1 MHLNFFA
8 YLETLGVLCIISRSA
23 NALLGFSASFT
34 ILSISYRV
42 QKCKVTKIFASI
54 WAADKR
60 VVDLFWWLSSAY
72 ISLFSS
78 RQQFRTLSCQVQLVF
93 FSLIVIRV
101 ASLSVIETSFCQ
113 FRNFSERWRMLTH
126 VFLDHKTCTQQLVL
140 GKIFLQFWWSDYFY
154 YLYLV
159 IKELWKQQAFFL
171 WGHMRSE
178 KIAALLFF
186 YELGSDRA
194 LSSLPSMAYYK
205 TT

>member
-34 ILSISYRV
+34 ILSISYRLKKV
-42 QKCKVTKIFASI
+42 QSNEDFCKH
-54 WAADKR
+54 
-60 VVDLFWWLSSAY
+60 LSSRQKSSRPILMAI
-72 ISLFSS
+72 ISLYFSFLS

-113 FRNFSERWRMLTH
+113 FRKFSERGRMLTH

-140 GKIFLQFWWSDYFY
+140 GKIFLQFWQRDYFY

-171 WGHMRSE
+171 
-178 KIAALLFF
+178 
-186 YELGSDRA
+186 
-194 LSSLPSMAYYK
+194 
-205 TT
+205 

>member
-113 FRNFSERWRMLTH
+113 FRKFSERGRMLTH

-140 GKIFLQFWWSDYFY
+140 GKNLFTILAERLFLLLISRDKRALEATGIFL
-154 YLYLV
+154 
-159 IKELWKQQAFFL
+159 
-171 WGHMRSE
+171 MRSH
-178 KIAALLFF
+178 ALW
-186 YELGSDRA
+186 ENCGSSVLLWAWERQ
-194 LSSLPSMAYYK
+194 SP
-205 TT
+205 

>member
-1 MHLNFFA
+1 MHCLDFQQ
-8 YLETLGVLCIISRSA
+8 
-23 NALLGFSASFT
+23 ALQ
-34 ILSISYRV
+34 SYQLV
-42 QKCKVTKIFASI
+42 TDLKKCKVTKIFASI

-60 VVDLFWWLSSAY
+60 VVLLVVDLFWWLSSAY

-113 FRNFSERWRMLTH
+113 FRKFSERGRMLTH

-140 GKIFLQFWWSDYFY
+140 GKIFLQFWRRDYFY